1 MKKAII
7 TISILASLI
16 ACQKNAE
23 DKQELMIKGVIDIH
37 DEVMIKGDELMK
49 LESKLDSAMKVSPDS
64 LNAQRLYAGLENS
77 SNQMSIWMEN
87 YKPESVKG
95 KSEEEISKYF
105 DDQKTKITEVK
116 VLTDK
121 SIEEAKGFWGGKQT
135 LPFYLKG
142 TN

>member
-64 LNAQRLYAGLENS
+64 LNAQKLYAGLENS

-121 SIEEAKGFWGGKQT
+121 SIEEAKGFLEK
-135 LPFYLKG
+135 
-142 TN
+142 

>member
-1 MKKAII
+1 MKKTII

-37 DEVMIKGDELMK
+37 DEVMIKGDELMN

-64 LNAQRLYAGLENS
+64 LKVQKLYANLEKA
-77 SNQMSIWMEN
+77 SNEMSIWMEN
-87 YKPESVKG
+87 YKPESTQG
-95 KSEEEISKYF
+95 KSEVEINNYF
-105 DDQKTKITEVK
+105 ADQKTKITEVK

-121 SIEEAKGFWGGKQT
+121 SIEEAKGFLGK
-135 LPFYLKG
+135 
-142 TN
+142 

>member
-1 MKKAII
+1 MKKII
-7 TISILASLI
+7 ISISIFASLT

-64 LNAQRLYAGLENS
+64 LNAQKLYADLENS

-95 KSEEEISKYF
+95 KSEVEISKYF
-105 DDQKTKITEVK
+105 ADQKTKITEVK

-121 SIEEAKGFWGGKQT
+121 SIEEANGFLGK
-135 LPFYLKG
+135 
-142 TN
+142 

>member
-1 MKKAII
+1 MRKIIIAITVI
-7 TISILASLI
+7 AAFA

-64 LNAQRLYAGLENS
+64 LNAQKLYADLENS

-87 YKPESVKG
+87 YEPESVKG

-105 DDQKTKITEVK
+105 ADQKTKITEVK

-121 SIEEAKGFWGGKQT
+121 SIEEAKVFLGK
-135 LPFYLKG
+135 
-142 TN
+142 